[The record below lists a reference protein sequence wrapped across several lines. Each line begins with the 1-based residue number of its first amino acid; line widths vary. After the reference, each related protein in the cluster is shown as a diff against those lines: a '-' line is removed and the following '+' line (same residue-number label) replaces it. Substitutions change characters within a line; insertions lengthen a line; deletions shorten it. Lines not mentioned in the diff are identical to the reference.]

1 MRVRRTQHVPRAR
14 SRPRNIPL
22 GLAAASSFALV
33 LSQSVAA
40 PPAPAAPVA
49 PAPLAG
55 GHQPM
60 TAALAAQLSQN
71 VNQHVIVIM
80 KSQLAA
86 APVGSKAQTARSAV
100 ISTAQAPVMSEL
112 HAVHATHIQSYQLVN
127 ALSAVVSQGEMARL
141 KANSAVKEVI
151 PDVTIHGAS
160 PEQASPAAAKPAK
173 SVKPAASTSLTPN
186 VIPGACG
193 ANGAAQ
199 LDPEGLSTTNTDSDS
214 PGQKTARSLG
224 ITGAGVKVA
233 WIADGIDPG
242 NVNFLRNPSNP
253 ASSVFSD
260 YQDFSGD
267 GPGQP
272 TSGDG
277 RFLDANTIAGQ
288 GIHVYNVNGFSAQD
302 DPSACNIR
310 SEGVAPG
317 ASLVGLDVFGSFEE
331 TVESNFLEAINYAV
345 ENDHV
350 NVINESFGSTTFP
363 EVAALDGA

>member
-40 PPAPAAPVA
+40 TAAPAAPVA

-127 ALSAVVSQGEMARL
+127 ALSAVVSQAEMTRL
-141 KANSAVKEVI
+141 KANSAVREVI

-173 SVKPAASTSLTPN
+173 PAKSVKTAASTSLTPN
-186 VIPGACG
+186 VIPGACR

-214 PGQKTARSLG
+214 PSQKTARSLG

-288 GIHVYNVNGFSAQD
+288 GIHVYNVNGF
-302 DPSACNIR
+302 
-310 SEGVAPG
+310 
-317 ASLVGLDVFGSFEE
+317 
-331 TVESNFLEAINYAV
+331 
-345 ENDHV
+345 
-350 NVINESFGSTTFP
+350 
-363 EVAALDGA
+363 